1 MGSEEPRK
9 ALSCMVNK
17 VCFVRIGPIMGCD
30 RRRRKMG
37 KMVVGKSIGR
47 VIRLEPSAEDAN

>member
-9 ALSCMVNK
+9 ALSRLVNK
-17 VCFVRIGPIMGCD
+17 VCLVKIGPIMGCD

-37 KMVVGKSIGR
+37 KMVVKKPIGR
-47 VIRLEPSAEDAN
+47 VIRLESSAEDAN